1 MDIGELLADG
11 GVVLRSGASSK
22 RQALHTVAE
31 AAAQVLGLPESRIL
45 EALLEREA
53 LGSTG
58 LGSGVAVPHARLD
71 GIARVT
77 AVFVRL
83 DTPVAYGAVDDQPVD
98 LLFALFAPPP
108 WPMNWSRCRFTDLA
122 RYRPARGAGLLELWG
137 AIAPRA
143 ARGCLSAS
151 GRVSRQAVPDKQG
164 PDRVGG
170 ARLTQMFAHFG
181 RTQRP

>member
-31 AAAQVLGLPESRIL
+31 AAAQALGLPENRIM

-58 LGSGVAVPHARLD
+58 LGSGVAVPHARLE
-71 GIARVT
+71 GVSRVT

-83 DTPVAYGAVDDQPVD
+83 DTPVAYDAVDDRPVD
-98 LLFALFAPPP
+98 LIVGLFAPPKL
-108 WPMNWSRCRFTDLA
+108 NAQIVQTLNDATRKSFDSADA
-122 RYRPARGAGLLELWG
+122 RKSLTARGVEPILN
-137 AIAPRA
+137 
-143 ARGCLSAS
+143 
-151 GRVSRQAVPDKQG
+151 VPDQFKSEIE
-164 PDRVGG
+164 
-170 ARLTQMFAHFG
+170 AELG
-181 RTQRP
+181 RWRAVTAAAKISLD